1 MLIEILEIENIV
13 SGTLGVSFGEKYEA
27 DSSRFVFLYQS
38 LIPYYPAAALERGI
52 DTGGEKRKFKVWVA
66 WFPGGKSILV
76 AVSPGNISFPICP
89 HNAITLLCKIK
100 N

>member
-52 DTGGEKRKFKVWVA
+52 DTGIVK
-66 WFPGGKSILV
+66 
-76 AVSPGNISFPICP
+76 
-89 HNAITLLCKIK
+89 
-100 N
+100 